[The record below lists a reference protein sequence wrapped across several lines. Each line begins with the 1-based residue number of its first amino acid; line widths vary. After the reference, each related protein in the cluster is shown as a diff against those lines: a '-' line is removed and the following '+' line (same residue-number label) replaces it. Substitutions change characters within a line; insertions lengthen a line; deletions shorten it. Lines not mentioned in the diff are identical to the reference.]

1 MEPLTTLLLFCGA
14 MFLGSLGV
22 GLIPL
27 SLSLCGSRLHMFSV
41 FGSGLLLGTALLVI
55 IPEGVD
61 SLYKAM
67 EPATKPLLGSD
78 EHSDVHASE
87 SLLSAHQWIGLSLT
101 LGFAWMFA
109 LDTLISILT
118 NAPHHL
124 HHGHTHGPCDS
135 SGECNED
142 TDLLERHRTSSEQQ
156 HSGPNH
162 SHSHSH
168 SHAQPQITEISLTT
182 TLSSSAEGSI
192 ASTME
197 DHSSSPTGSRIQGR
211 SDGTQNLSTTVG
223 SGSMSVARSRV
234 THSYHGSRP
243 GSPDPLA
250 AHQEIDILPSSEDTT
265 AAEAETA
272 LFAAPPSGSASSK
285 QRRSPTTTPTTTTTT
300 NSHRHT
306 HGTFTSLLSPATIGM
321 LIHAAADGMAL
332 GSATATASAE
342 ADSSSSGHDHGHVH
356 VHGGGGS
363 SSGMSLII
371 FFAILLH
378 KAPEAFGLCTQ
389 LLQEGQSRPA
399 IKRTL
404 VVFALAA
411 PLMAL
416 ATYAATG
423 LVRLG
428 AASTGPTDDGSAAE
442 STILMRKFT
451 ALLLLFSAG
460 TFLYVAAVH
469 SLPETMCND
478 LPEEDT
484 CDTHHHHHH
493 HAAHPN
499 PAGHPH
505 SRMISTRSSI
515 DLGGVESDLNPA
527 PTSGL
532 HFTQFRRHLLKR
544 LGVLLVGMFL
554 PLFISLGHS
563 H

>member
-1 MEPLTTLLLFCGA
+1 

-135 SGECNED
+135 
-142 TDLLERHRTSSEQQ
+142 T
-156 HSGPNH
+156 
-162 SHSHSH
+162 
-168 SHAQPQITEISLTT
+168 
-182 TLSSSAEGSI
+182 
-192 ASTME
+192 
-197 DHSSSPTGSRIQGR
+197 
-211 SDGTQNLSTTVG
+211 
-223 SGSMSVARSRV
+223 
-234 THSYHGSRP
+234 
-243 GSPDPLA
+243 
-250 AHQEIDILPSSEDTT
+250 
-265 AAEAETA
+265 EAETA

-332 GSATATASAE
+332 
-342 ADSSSSGHDHGHVH
+342 
-356 VHGGGGS
+356 
-363 SSGMSLII
+363 GMSLII